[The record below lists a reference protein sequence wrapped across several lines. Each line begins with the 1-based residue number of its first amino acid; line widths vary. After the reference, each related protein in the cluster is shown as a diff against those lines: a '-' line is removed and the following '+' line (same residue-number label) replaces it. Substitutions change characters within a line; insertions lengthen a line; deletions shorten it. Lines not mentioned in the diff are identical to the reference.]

1 MPLISHSSLSKPL
14 REILIDK
21 TRSKAGGGR
30 LRLYL
35 NWRATMY
42 DWDAWKCHGT
52 CLTSGSMYVAA
63 AVATKRKRPTMLY
76 LVFYLRTFCQVPS
89 LKTSNNF
96 LLFTF
101 IEYLSLGS
109 LYSILF
115 KQIVLQRATRDVFC
129 IFLQKFWIKDTNA
142 LRTLVRHWNNR
153 KGIK

>member
-14 REILIDK
+14 RQILIDK

-76 LVFYLRTFCQVPS
+76 LVFYPWNILPSTFVKNAEQFSSLYFHWIFVTWIAIFYSVQTNCTSTCNARHLLHIFTKILNKRPTFCGRWFV
-89 LKTSNNF
+89 TEI
-96 LLFTF
+96 
-101 IEYLSLGS
+101 IE
-109 LYSILF
+109 
-115 KQIVLQRATRDVFC
+115 KE
-129 IFLQKFWIKDTNA
+129 
-142 LRTLVRHWNNR
+142 
-153 KGIK
+153 